1 MVEAKSNLPAV
12 AISDVQKSF
21 GQLHVLN
28 GINMT
33 VNPGSVTVILG
44 PSGSG
49 KSTLLRLINQ
59 LETLTAGSISIYGE
73 RIGVKQVMHK
83 GERCLQALNDKEIA
97 QQRAKLGMVF
107 QRFNLFPH
115 MTALEN
121 VMEAPIHVMH
131 MEAQEARDLAIEELK
146 RDRKEVR

>member
-12 AISDVQKSF
+12 AINDVQKSF

-33 VNPGSVTVILG
+33 VNPSSVTVILG

-73 RIGVKQVMHK
+73 RIGVKQVTYK
-83 GERCLQALNDKEIA
+83 GEKCLQALNDKEIA

-121 VMEAPIHVMH
+121 VMEAPVHVMH
-131 MEAQEARDLAIEELK
+131 MNCLLYTSPSPRDS
-146 RDRKEVR
+146 

>member
-12 AISDVQKSF
+12 AINDVQKSF

-59 LETLTAGSISIYGE
+59 LETLTAGSISN
-73 RIGVKQVMHK
+73 
-83 GERCLQALNDKEIA
+83 A
-97 QQRAKLGMVF
+97 
-107 QRFNLFPH
+107 
-115 MTALEN
+115 
-121 VMEAPIHVMH
+121 
-131 MEAQEARDLAIEELK
+131 
-146 RDRKEVR
+146 